1 VEVIVTEILDAPEAD
16 SLVQRGHDRDEPRD
30 HFESWLRL
38 VCHVVVELPLAV
50 FGIAALRKGWRP
62 VFDNA
67 DLALRSYQVFSFHSP
82 LLGHQMAVAVGDHAV
97 FGPGPLQSW
106 ILAVPVRID
115 SAQGPLWGAVLAV
128 LAASAVAIEAGWEVG
143 RWRGAA
149 TIAGAMIVF
158 ALMRPEVV
166 LDPMWNVWFAVLFL
180 IATFATALVVASGR
194 LRWWPIMVVVA
205 SVVVQSQAAFVPLAV
220 ALCMAAPA
228 LGLVVRRRVQ
238 GSGLGWLATG
248 FGVGVVLWIAP
259 LMEEITHRPGNLT
272 LLVQAAGA
280 TSTVGASSAL
290 GALGGATRI
299 VPNWVDPLPTGGGL
313 AQFYGV
319 AGLVDGPKWWGLAV
333 LAVLALI
340 GIAAAWTGRRTLALV
355 ATLTLVLALGGVVM
369 VASIPM
375 SEFLVLGYLGVVLT
389 LVGLAVWVTF
399 AWAAG
404 EVALAAALRLGIVK
418 TDTNL
423 RTIVTWTRWLAVVVL
438 TGLSARLVV
447 SGLGQIESTAPTLS
461 GWPAVQAADLASEAA
476 ARVAPQGPFR
486 LETDGPWNA
495 FTFAVETGV
504 AYQLVTRGLDPRPST
519 AVGYPTFGSPPPNAP
534 SVVIV
539 LSGPGRPISAY
550 LRSRS

>member
-1 VEVIVTEILDAPEAD
+1 
-16 SLVQRGHDRDEPRD
+16 
-30 HFESWLRL
+30 
-38 VCHVVVELPLAV
+38 
-50 FGIAALRKGWRP
+50 
-62 VFDNA
+62 
-67 DLALRSYQVFSFHSP
+67 
-82 LLGHQMAVAVGDHAV
+82 
-97 FGPGPLQSW
+97 
-106 ILAVPVRID
+106 
-115 SAQGPLWGAVLAV
+115 
-128 LAASAVAIEAGWEVG
+128 
-143 RWRGAA
+143 
-149 TIAGAMIVF
+149 
-158 ALMRPEVV
+158 
-166 LDPMWNVWFAVLFL
+166 
-180 IATFATALVVASGR
+180 
-194 LRWWPIMVVVA
+194 MVVVA